1 MTENKTKVSLI
12 KSMFT
17 TMRINQWTKNIV
29 VLAAA
34 FFAYWDKNATLHPS
48 ISQLMSAI
56 PAMFLFCI
64 VSSGVYVFNDIMD
77 MKADRL
83 HPAKK
88 MRPVASGELPV
99 FYAWVESA
107 ILLIIAILGG
117 FILSSGFVFIL
128 CAYVILQAIYTLYL
142 KRIAFVDVFVI
153 SAGFVLRAIAGAV
166 VVRVEISPW
175 LILCTFL
182 LSLFLAL
189 CKRRHEKIETLNNQ
203 NGSTRIVLGS
213 YHVQVLDI
221 LIGISAGNTIL
232 AYSIYTLW
240 TDTVKK
246 FGTHKLAFTIPFVIF
261 GIFRYIDLVYRH
273 KQGDKPEK
281 ILLTD
286 VPLIVNVMLYIV
298 SVFVLLYYSG
308 YRAGSGI

>member
-1 MTENKTKVSLI
+1 MTENKTKVQLI
-12 KSMFT
+12 KSLFT
-17 TMRINQWTKNIV
+17 TIRINQWTKNTV

-34 FFAYWDKNATLHPS
+34 FFAYWDRIAQPRPS
-48 ISQLMSAI
+48 ISQLMLAV

-64 VSSGVYVFNDIMD
+64 ASSGVYVFNDIMD

-83 HPAKK
+83 HPVKK
-88 MRPVASGELPV
+88 IRPVASGELPV
-99 FYAWVESA
+99 FHAGVESA
-107 ILLIIAILGG
+107 ILLIIAIWGG
-117 FILSSGFVFIL
+117 FILSSEFVFVL
-128 CAYVILQAIYTLYL
+128 CTYVILQAIYTLYL

-189 CKRRHEKIETLNNQ
+189 CKRRHEKAEILNNQ

-213 YHVQVLDI
+213 YHIQVLDI
-221 LIGISAGNTIL
+221 LISISAGSTIL

-240 TDTVKK
+240 PDTVKK
-246 FGTHKLAFTIPFVIF
+246 FGTNRLAFTIPLVIF

-286 VPLIVNVMLYIV
+286 VPLIINVMLYIV
-298 SVFVLLYYSG
+298 TVFVLLYSG
-308 YRAGSGI
+308 YKIGSGI